1 MDTLRNFDVNM
12 PTRIVFGAGRVSE
25 IGTIAST
32 YGKRALLV
40 TYKDIRGLEQTIE
53 KVDKYLTES
62 GLSVIKYSE
71 IEPDPPTEVINQGAD
86 VVKENDIDVL
96 IGLGG
101 GSAIDGAKAIG
112 VVAVNG
118 GDAYDYMACN
128 PEFKKVSCAMPVL
141 AIPTTSGTG
150 SETTAVAVLTKRELK
165 TKGSIVSPAI
175 FVKVAIIDPE
185 LSATMPPSLTASTG
199 IDALGHAME
208 AFISKKATPY
218 VERLAPEA
226 VRLIWAN
233 LPIAYE
239 DGSNILARANMA
251 WSSTLAGMMLAQSGV
266 IAVHAVSQALGAH
279 LHVPHGVGVA
289 LATPIFLEYNRNEAI
304 ERYVKLAEEL
314 GIGRDLKNKDDIA
327 DEFIKQVKGFLG
339 KFNMPDNLKNRAN
352 EIDRAKLIENAM
364 INAPLSMVN
373 NPRLVTKDDMEKI
386 IAKII

>member
-1 MDTLRNFDVNM
+1 
-12 PTRIVFGAGRVSE
+12 
-25 IGTIAST
+25 
-32 YGKRALLV
+32 
-40 TYKDIRGLEQTIE
+40 
-53 KVDKYLTES
+53 
-62 GLSVIKYSE
+62 
-71 IEPDPPTEVINQGAD
+71 
-86 VVKENDIDVL
+86 
-96 IGLGG
+96 
-101 GSAIDGAKAIG
+101 
-112 VVAVNG
+112 
-118 GDAYDYMACN
+118 
-128 PEFKKVSCAMPVL
+128 
-141 AIPTTSGTG
+141 
-150 SETTAVAVLTKRELK
+150 
-165 TKGSIVSPAI
+165 
-175 FVKVAIIDPE
+175 
-185 LSATMPPSLTASTG
+185 
-199 IDALGHAME
+199 ME

-218 VERLAPEA
+218 VEILAPEA